1 MKTNAAEYFGSLSPL
16 KGGTSPGSS
25 LYEAHVQNGRS
36 GRCHCCP
43 YGYHIDLDFVRYC
56 EMLTQGS
63 KNDNATLRQLKKLK
77 RARRRQTKSMEV
89 LLGLSQ
95 GKDNEAHELQQPQTK
110 LEIIEEPVK
119 IDSLSKDVSSFV
131 RRTQSLRERTPPPPP
146 PRRCRTP
153 VMSGPPPDVINTTN
167 SSPGLNTSSNVDAS
181 EALQEAVM
189 DFEEMLENSRE
200 KHQVKERSETLPPNI
215 PSLDLLHH
223 TPPLKAQL
231 VSPKSGAGVVRSHSL
246 PRQWFNRSLVPLS
259 PPTSS
264 LPSPT
269 HLSRGT
275 LGVGEGNTQ
284 MAVHRTLR
292 RSWSRA
298 APGGQMPR
306 HSSEG
311 SLPDD
316 CLLLSR
322 QRTNSTSSLSSVSS
336 ASGYPGVAFS
346 MGPSAAGS
354 VAAGGVITNNG
365 LGPPTGVGIIQ
376 QHMMPRLSE
385 TLAALNAAR
394 GCSTIHQDF
403 DTMSVTSAMSGVS
416 TTTLQSI
423 RDQMATSLARLKEL
437 EEEVKTI
444 PMLQIKLN
452 VLKEE
457 KRLLMQQLKLM
468 RKGSDAPFL
477 LPPSLDGDLTD
488 LSEDELE
495 GRLVSL
501 KNVCVSTTRAPRR
514 RSESPMRVN
523 LEEFRSYRRARRGS
537 LSEGSEAESVR
548 SVIEDTPLF
557 IKEANDHI
565 TDRRL
570 SLETSKETQ
579 THPDQETSVEK
590 KLTHSLPSTPL
601 VLRKITRDMSTSCR
615 VLTRDI
621 GVSHVGIRTRSV
633 GLTTDRADTDRK
645 KEIKPKPCMQCY
657 ERNRKTYESKGVG
670 TPSVSHPEKLR
681 KLSISSVSLESVEPD
696 NIDSENRDPLEKE
709 GSPKNTFLRKL
720 GKKSAIISRLSE
732 PQLAPPVL
740 TFDNSTNTDIVY
752 RREQLVNTS
761 LSMSDFCTKAE
772 LNEHLAKAKTDW
784 ETAREIHDQV
794 RSIAQSIKPLTVD
807 NGTQV
812 IINDPN
818 LAKTKFQPLLQ
829 SIGILVKPH
838 TVDAGVGASRVS
850 DNLCEKCTNVKTRSV
865 GSGEGTITGVL
876 CDKCMYIKIRS
887 VAVGDYRLA
896 DTWCEKCS
904 AVQTRSVGSSND
916 KICDR
921 ICDRCDNLLTRSV
934 AVGTIPVIDK
944 VTEKTKLKATPKSS
958 SYVQTSGPE
967 MCSTGINTM
976 PLNFKKEELNFET
989 SASPPSPALT
999 PEVER
1004 RSYGSS
1010 GVRICDKCHETIHSV
1025 AKDIVNTSGTASATT
1040 LPPLPPQVSK
1050 IPRLVD
1056 LTKVEPRLDLPKQE
1070 FKISAGLS
1078 TSLGSSL
1085 SESQISS
1092 LNSSFIETKPS
1103 SVLTHTSA
1111 SIGTAHPKPT
1121 KFEQA
1126 LTASSETSTLKYN
1139 QSSQVTT
1146 TESSKSTPGVT
1157 VGQDVKS
1164 VMSAQVAVTNVSRSV
1179 KHEQAPVL
1187 TVTSAGS
1194 SKASS
1199 GIPSA
1204 NTSPQVKR
1212 VPYTRQQTYT
1222 KYAEG
1227 LINLG
1232 FDENTGKEEAKAQR
1246 DKKKEDSTKVLSSI
1260 TENNNTINTKKV
1272 EKVEKEKKALDL
1284 KKDESKTLATEPE
1297 PIIQGKT
1304 VSDAHSQSSS
1314 ESENETCDDES
1325 LMGASII
1332 SQPDDHAASLSFQS
1346 SSSLYTATSE
1356 KSRKKAVPS
1365 REMKAALKVVND
1377 SIGKPVRSG
1386 QQLTNALN
1394 IIQREW
1400 FKVSSQKEAD
1410 PHAVED
1416 YMDVF
1421 EEYSKGLLQRVVN
1434 LSDVNGNTAMHYAVS
1449 HGNFDVVSILLDSKV
1464 CNINHQNK
1472 AGYTATMLVSLAQ
1485 IRSEAHASVVQ
1496 RLFQLG
1502 DVNIKASQ
1510 HGQTALMLA
1519 VSHGRLDMVRML
1531 VGAGAEINIQDE
1543 DGSTALMCAAEHG
1556 HLAIV
1561 KFLLVQ
1567 PDTDPTLMDNDG
1579 STALTIAVEAGN
1591 KDVGVLLYK
1600 HMNLSRG
1607 SSPYSSVRIK
1617 RSRTPTM
1624 SRSSVT
1630 PPPRSSA
1637 PSSPGRSRKS
1647 SAPPSPG
1654 QSRQNSASLS
1664 NLLI

>member
-16 KGGTSPGSS
+16 KAGGTSPGSS

-246 PRQWFNRSLVPLS
+246 PRQ
-259 PPTSS
+259 
-264 LPSPT
+264 
-269 HLSRGT
+269 
-275 LGVGEGNTQ
+275 
-284 MAVHRTLR
+284 
-292 RSWSRA
+292 
-298 APGGQMPR
+298 
-306 HSSEG
+306 
-311 SLPDD
+311 LPDD

-376 QHMMPRLSE
+376 
-385 TLAALNAAR
+385 
-394 GCSTIHQDF
+394 
-403 DTMSVTSAMSGVS
+403 
-416 TTTLQSI
+416 QSI